1 MESLHSAT
9 YRTPTA
15 GQSKEW
21 MERANTSLQVLGSF
35 LLINGIYFT
44 IFSIGIYTALVYYS
58 FVLMVLTAVGYC
70 YYFTAEDVEHLLYA
84 WQATGSS
91 VIDSFDPLGVR
102 STPEPRSTP
111 KRRRL

>member
-9 YRTPTA
+9 SRAPTA

-21 MERANTSLQVLGSF
+21 MERANTSLKLLGSF
-35 LLINGIYFT
+35 LLINGIYFA

-70 YYFTAEDVEHLLYA
+70 YYFTAEDVECLLYS

-91 VIDSFDPLGVR
+91 MIDSFNLLGVR
-102 STPEPRSTP
+102 SAPEPRSTP
-111 KRRRL
+111 KRRQL